1 MVVGV
6 INTDKNFPAVY
17 SFAKSKAR
25 ASFNFIFKCLKRF
38 IFIDN
43 IAKLYI
49 MLANQA
55 AGLIALMLKVM
66 SNYKL

>member
-1 MVVGV
+1 MVIRV
-6 INTDKNFPAVY
+6 INTGKNFPAAY

-43 IAKLYI
+43 VAKPYI

-55 AGLIALMLKVM
+55 ADLIALMPEVIP
-66 SNYKL
+66 NYKL